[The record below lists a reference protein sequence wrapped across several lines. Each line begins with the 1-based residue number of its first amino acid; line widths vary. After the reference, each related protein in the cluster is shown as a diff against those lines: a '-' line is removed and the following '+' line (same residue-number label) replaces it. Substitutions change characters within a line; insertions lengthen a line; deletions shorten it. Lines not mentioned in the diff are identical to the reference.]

1 MRKGNGRFNLFLPI
15 EDCAKTKQ
23 LSVPARRQV
32 PSLVCD
38 ALANCGTLCF
48 LPISV
53 ELLFPPHS
61 WYPAHVRFN
70 AC

>member
-1 MRKGNGRFNLFLPI
+1 MWKGNGKFNLFLPI

-23 LSVPARRQV
+23 LSAAARRQV
-32 PSLVCD
+32 PPHVCD

-61 WYPAHVRFN
+61 QCPAHVCSN